1 MRKTVCESG
10 DFLLSSPSALSQ
22 RLLCRTLNASH
33 KWNAAMQEPYEIHC
47 HSFYE
52 LYYFVSGHVRYMVE
66 GVRYDLSPHTLLL
79 MAPTVLHGISF
90 LEEGVY
96 ERYVIQFAEE
106 EIPAPY
112 RAYLL
117 QPFLYRENEGQ
128 IGYSPV
134 PEQTLIPGFENL
146 LACARLSPD
155 EQETEVSIA
164 LPNLLLQVRRL
175 YRDRGICPSLS
186 LPKVVSDALA
196 FLNLHL
202 SDPFSLSD
210 VAAFCFVS
218 EHQLGKLFRES
229 MGTSVMQYVSRK
241 RTITAQQY
249 IKSGTSAQEA
259 ARLCG
264 FRDYSVFF
272 RTYKKILG
280 HTPAEDLR

>member
-1 MRKTVCESG
+1 M
-10 DFLLSSPSALSQ
+10 
-22 RLLCRTLNASH
+22 
-33 KWNAAMQEPYEIHC
+33 
-47 HSFYE
+47 
-52 LYYFVSGHVRYMVE
+52 
-66 GVRYDLSPHTLLL
+66 
-79 MAPTVLHGISF
+79 
-90 LEEGVY
+90 
-96 ERYVIQFAEE
+96 
-106 EIPAPY
+106 
-112 RAYLL
+112 
-117 QPFLYRENEGQ
+117 
-128 IGYSPV
+128 
-134 PEQTLIPGFENL
+134 
-146 LACARLSPD
+146 
-155 EQETEVSIA
+155 
-164 LPNLLLQVRRL
+164 
-175 YRDRGICPSLS
+175 
-186 LPKVVSDALA
+186 VSDALA